1 MTKEVDILEQDLAK
15 DEWICEGCLKIIKI
29 KDIRSCNKCKD
40 GPCKELIL
48 CPDCVPPKWCKYGE
62 KNVRI

>member
-1 MTKEVDILEQDLAK
+1 MTKEVEISDQSLGPLAK

-29 KDIRSCNKCKD
+29 KDIHSCDECKE

-48 CPDCVPPKWCKYGE
+48 CPDCVPPKWCKCGE
-62 KNVRI
+62 K